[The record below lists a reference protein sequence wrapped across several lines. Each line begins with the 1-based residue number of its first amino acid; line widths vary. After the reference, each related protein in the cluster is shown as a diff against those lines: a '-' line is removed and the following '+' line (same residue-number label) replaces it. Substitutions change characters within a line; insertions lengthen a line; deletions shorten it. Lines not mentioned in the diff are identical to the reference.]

1 MINLLPGDE
10 KRQIRAARTNVLL
23 LRYLVVI
30 AFAFAFLALIMGGS
44 YYFLTRV
51 NTSSQQVITSHGGA
65 QPSAQSAPAAQSSTA
80 SLAQAQSFLS
90 SEVSYS
96 TILEHLGAILPSGVV
111 LKSLSLSDSSFGR
124 STSLEFLL
132 TNKSVATQLQN
143 ALQTSPYFSAVTPGT
158 PTDNSSDSTYP
169 VDITYTLTINRTIAQ

>member
-23 LRYLVVI
+23 LRYLVII

-51 NTSSQQVITSHGGA
+51 NTSSQQVITSHGGV
-65 QPSAQSAPAAQSSTA
+65 QPATPTSTAQSSTA
-80 SLAQAQSFLS
+80 SLAQAQSLLS
-90 SEVSYS
+90 SEISYS
-96 TILEHLGAILPSGVV
+96 TVLEHLGAILPSGVV
-111 LKSLSLSDSSFGR
+111 LKSLTLSDSSFGR
-124 STSLEFLL
+124 PTSLEFLL

-143 ALQTSPYFSAVTPGT
+143 VLQTSPYFSTITPGT
-158 PTDNSSDSTYP
+158 PTDNSGDSTYP